1 VNSTST
7 PGRPER
13 NSYGFRDRNREP
25 GRDRG
30 WQPSRDRGPETSRDR
45 HPDRDRGPQSGPER
59 EPRRRTPL
67 SAPSLSFQR
76 EGEPVASENLR
87 RALAVPPLPE
97 SVEPEDRALF
107 EATLCT
113 HLFHSF
119 AGRTHPLLVRHL
131 LTELKLGRDATV
143 FDPFVGS
150 GTVLVEAALA
160 GLRGVGCDVNPLA
173 VRLARFK
180 ATVLPPA
187 MQNALAT
194 KAAIVAELSM
204 ERVKTRLRP
213 TKYWDAATYYPPHV
227 YLEMCGLRQE
237 LAAVAKADPP
247 IGEALLLIFSSLVI
261 KASGQKAE
269 TNPDAVE
276 RRLGRGQVTR
286 WFHAKAQEVVRLHAA
301 LWNRVSELSPLPPP
315 PLCLEGDTRTLLGSP
330 RRPLWDGSVDAVI
343 TSPPY
348 LGTYDYAGNH
358 ERRFAWLDI
367 DPRPMQR
374 GEMAAR
380 RHGATVP
387 LPQLLDQ
394 HRRDSQAW
402 VGAVS
407 RLLKP
412 GGRLFVLVG
421 DSVVNY
427 QPLRGDTPIREAAER
442 SGLRFLARA
451 AAERPNFFRYRQNDA
466 PPPPR
471 LEHLLEFQR
480 V

>member
-1 VNSTST
+1 MNSSPT
-7 PGRPER
+7 PGA
-13 NSYGFRDRNREP
+13 G
-25 GRDRG
+25 
-30 WQPSRDRGPETSRDR
+30 
-45 HPDRDRGPQSGPER
+45 R

-76 EGEPVASENLR
+76 EGDAAASENLR

-107 EATLCT
+107 ESTLCT

-131 LTELKLGRDATV
+131 LTSRGLAKDATV

-180 ATVLPPA
+180 ATPLPPA
-187 MQNALAT
+187 MQSALASR
-194 KAAIVAELSM
+194 AASVAELSL
-204 ERVKTRLRP
+204 ERVKTRYRP
-213 TKYWDAATYYPPHV
+213 AKYWDAATYYPPHV
-227 YLEMCGLRQE
+227 YLELCGLRQE
-237 LAAVAKADPP
+237 IESVVQSDPP
-247 IGEALLLIFSSLVI
+247 LGEALLLIFSSLVI

-269 TNPDAVE
+269 SNPEAVE

-286 WFHAKAQEVVRLHAA
+286 WFLAKAQEVSRLHAA
-301 LWNRVSELSPLPPP
+301 FWQRVSERLPPP

-330 RRPLWDGSVDAVI
+330 RRPLWDGSVDVAI

-348 LGTYDYAGNH
+348 LGTYDYAGH
-358 ERRFAWLDI
+358 HARRFAWLDI
-367 DPRPMQR
+367 DPKPMER

-380 RHGATVP
+380 RHGSSVP
-387 LPQLLDQ
+387 LPKLLDQ
-394 HRRDSQAW
+394 HRRDSRLW
-402 VGAVS
+402 IGAAA

-412 GGRLFVLVG
+412 GARLYVLVG
-421 DSVVNY
+421 DSVVHY
-427 QPLRGDTPIREAAER
+427 QPLRGDTPVREAAEHA
-442 SGLRFLARA
+442 GLRFVARA
-451 AAERPNFFRYRQNDA
+451 AAERPTFFRYRQGDA
-466 PPPPR
+466 PPPR
-471 LEHLLEFQR
+471 LEHLLEFER
-480 V
+480 IR